1 MKFWLGWLCRGSE
14 PPLVDPAEP
23 EGDDDD
29 DDDDDAGVGGGDD
42 DAGVGDDGDLHSNRL

>member
-29 DDDDDAGVGGGDD
+29 GDDDAAVGGGDD

>member
-29 DDDDDAGVGGGDD
+29 GDD
-42 DAGVGDDGDLHSNRL
+42 DAAVGDDGGLHSNLL